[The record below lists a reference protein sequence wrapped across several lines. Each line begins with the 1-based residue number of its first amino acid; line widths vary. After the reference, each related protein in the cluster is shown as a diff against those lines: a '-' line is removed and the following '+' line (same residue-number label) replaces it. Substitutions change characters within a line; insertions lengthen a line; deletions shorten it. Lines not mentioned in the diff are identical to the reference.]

1 MNAQINQRSEQLSLL
16 AETTHVSAWKP
27 KRNGFNGPTWS
38 ASRDQQLHT
47 CERKY
52 YFQYLAGAR
61 VNSTDLMQKRLG
73 ILKKLKSIRM
83 WEGDCLHWAISRYLG
98 AIRDHRPVS
107 VEQILAELQ
116 RKMESEWLF
125 SEQKRF
131 RTQPTLIEKGGLGL
145 VEHEYDCVPEDVTA
159 GVAYQGAATAF
170 KKFVGWAEHE
180 AGVCNKIR
188 LADNLWIEPP
198 VFGVEA
204 PGFTLDGVQVIA
216 KVDLAIEKS
225 RSFFE
230 IYDWKTGNAP
240 VQNGSYISQNELQVC
255 VYQLWPHLSM
265 HLPLN
270 LVSSHLVYLGGET
283 PEIRTH
289 RLDEQSA
296 PLVLQMVRNSV
307 ALAGRWEKNF
317 ECGLLRLE
325 DLDYAGWSG
334 FCRDCAFKGVCRES
348 LQYENVA

>member
-1 MNAQINQRSEQLSLL
+1 LKVNAQLIQKSEQLALFV
-16 AETTHVSAWKP
+16 ETAHVKPWQP

-61 VNSTDLMQKRLG
+61 VNSTDPMQKRLG

-83 WEGDCLHWAISRYLG
+83 WEGDCLHWAISRFLG
-98 AIRDHRPVS
+98 AIRDQRS
-107 VEQILAELQ
+107 VTVDQVLAELQ

-125 SEQKRF
+125 SQQKRF
-131 RTQPTLIEKGGLGL
+131 RTQPMLIEKGGVGL
-145 VEHEYDCVPEDVTA
+145 VEHEYDSVPEGVTA
-159 GVAYQGAATAF
+159 SGVFQSATTAF
-170 KKFVGWAEHE
+170 RRFVNWAEE
-180 AGVCNKIR
+180 EGSVCDKIR

-204 PGFTLDGVQVIA
+204 PGFILDGVQIIA

-225 RSFFE
+225 RTFFE

-240 VQNGSYISQNELQVC
+240 VQNGSYISQNELQIC

-265 HLPLN
+265 HLPLG
-270 LVSSHLVYLGGET
+270 LVSSHLVYLGGVT
-283 PEIRTH
+283 PAIRTH

-296 PLVLQMVRNSV
+296 PLVIQMVRNSV
-307 ALAGRWEKNF
+307 ALAGRWEKHF
-317 ECGLLRLE
+317 ESGQLRLE
-325 DLDYAGWSG
+325 DLDYAAWSG
-334 FCRDCAFKGVCRES
+334 FCRDCVFKGVCRES
-348 LQYENVA
+348 L